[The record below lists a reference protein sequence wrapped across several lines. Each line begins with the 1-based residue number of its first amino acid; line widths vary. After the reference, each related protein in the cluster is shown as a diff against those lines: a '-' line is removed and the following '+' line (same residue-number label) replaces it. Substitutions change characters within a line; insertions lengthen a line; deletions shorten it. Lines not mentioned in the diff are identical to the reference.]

1 MSQIIVS
8 HLSKRYGEHTAVDD
22 ISFTIEKGHV
32 YGFLGPNGAGK
43 STTMNILTG
52 CLAASSGQV
61 LIDGHDIFEE
71 SKQAKRKIGYLPEQP
86 PLYQEMTVRA
96 YLDFVAEAKEIRK
109 EEREKQVDYVMR
121 VTGVDHVEDRLIKN
135 LSKGYKQR
143 IGIAQA
149 LLGEPELIILDE
161 PTVGLDP
168 RQIIEIRDLIRRL
181 GEEHTV
187 ILSSH
192 ILSEVRS
199 VCDRI
204 IIISEGRLVASDT
217 PDNLEKIFAGKTTVH
232 AVVRATEE
240 QVREILN
247 PIADIASVTYA
258 PCGKDGEIPGTAQV
272 DIETSGKRE
281 IGEDLFFAFAGA
293 GKPILRLSV
302 SKADLEEIFLELTSG
317 EVNEDDGHI
326 EA

>member
-109 EEREKQVDYVMR
+109 EEREKQVDSVMR

-247 PIADIASVTYA
+247 PIADIASVVYA
-258 PCGKDGEIPGTAQV
+258 PCGEDGEIPGTAQV

>member
-109 EEREKQVDYVMR
+109 EEREKQVDSVMR

-247 PIADIASVTYA
+247 PIADIASVAYA
-258 PCGKDGEIPGTAQV
+258 PCGEDGEIPGTAQV